1 MSELSHIAA
10 SIFKRAGKAERFIV
24 GIAGPPASGKST
36 RAESLAEVFPQG
48 SAVVVPMDGFHYD
61 DRVLDNLGL
70 RSRKGAPE
78 TFDFPGFA
86 TLLRRL
92 KSREP
97 NIAIPLFDR
106 HLEIS
111 RAGAAI
117 VDSNVKFILVE
128 GNYLLLDEEP
138 WSGLETLFDFTI
150 FVDVARDELER
161 RLIARW
167 RDHGRPD
174 DEARKWIDTNDMPN
188 IDRVLRARRRADLVI

>member
-1 MSELSHIAA
+1 MSELAHIAA
-10 SIFKRAGKAERFIV
+10 TIFKRAGKTERFIV

-36 RAESLAEVFPQG
+36 RAEALSELFPQG

-61 DRVLDNLGL
+61 DRVLDQIGL
-70 RSRKGAPE
+70 RHRKGAPE
-78 TFDFPGFA
+78 TFDFAGFA

-106 HLEIS
+106 SLEIS

-117 VDSNVKFILVE
+117 VDSQVKFILVE

-150 FVDVARDELER
+150 FVDVAREELER
-161 RLIARW
+161 RLVARW
-167 RDHGRPD
+167 REHGRLD
-174 DEARKWIDTNDMPN
+174 DVARKWIDTNDMPN

>member
-1 MSELSHIAA
+1 MSELAHIAA
-10 SIFKRAGKAERFIV
+10 TIFKRAGKAERFIV

-36 RAESLAEVFPQG
+36 RAEALAELFPQG
-48 SAVVVPMDGFHYD
+48 SAMVVPMDGFHYD
-61 DRVLDNLGL
+61 DRVLEGIGL
-70 RSRKGAPE
+70 RHRKGAPE
-78 TFDFPGFA
+78 TFDFAGFA

-106 HLEIS
+106 SLEIS
-111 RAGAAI
+111 RAGAAM
-117 VDSNVKFILVE
+117 VDSDVKFIFVE

-138 WSGLETLFDFTI
+138 WSALGALFDFTI

-167 RDHGRPD
+167 REHGRPD

-188 IDRVLRARRRADLVI
+188 IDRVLRARRTADLVI

>member
-1 MSELSHIAA
+1 MSELAHIAA
-10 SIFKRAGKAERFIV
+10 TIFKRAGKAERFIV

-36 RAESLAEVFPQG
+36 RAEALAGVFPQG

-61 DRVLDNLGL
+61 DRVLDQIGL
-70 RSRKGAPE
+70 RHRKGAPE
-78 TFDFPGFA
+78 TFDFAGFA

-97 NIAIPLFDR
+97 DIAIPLFDR
-106 HLEIS
+106 SLEIS

-117 VDSNVKFILVE
+117 VGSDVKFVLVE

-150 FVDVARDELER
+150 FVDVSRDELER
-161 RLIARW
+161 RLVARW
-167 RDHGRPD
+167 RGHGRPD
-174 DEARKWIDTNDMPN
+174 DAAREWIDTNDMPN